1 MPEDCSWSFSPAS
14 LCLSFRRHC
23 SYSPSDSVRVGS
35 TPVTLMLMSVSL
47 SVSVSMSI
55 STSIYRRE
63 PERGE
68 DVEDVRT
75 LLEVPTI
82 PLHGAVGGNAFQPCS
97 PALVPQ
103 TSLH

>member
-23 SYSPSDSVRVGS
+23 SYSPSDSVRVGI
-35 TPVTLMLMSVSL
+35 TPVILMLMSV

-63 PERGE
+63 LERGE

-82 PLHGAVGGNAFQPCS
+82 PLHDAVGGNAFQPCS